1 MSDAIRDLPARPLPL
16 DSQEAL
22 PGVLVT
28 LPHIEA
34 NDNEAF
40 AASQQ
45 PEARLFELPSS
56 IWLAMVACYAIFLVA
71 LLGATGGAHAT
82 FAIAIAGV
90 YVAMFFGTARVM
102 LRTAPPQPSTR
113 LNRPGAVLETAFG
126 PLARA
131 EVYAQALIVP
141 AGVAFFGVAVAIVR
155 SSVT

>member
-1 MSDAIRDLPARPLPL
+1 MSDAVRDLSARPLPR
-16 DSQEAL
+16 DSKEAL
-22 PGVLVT
+22 PDVLVA
-28 LPHIEA
+28 LPQIEA

-40 AASQQ
+40 AAPQQ

-56 IWLAMVACYAIFLVA
+56 IWMAMVACYAIFLAA
-71 LLGATGGAHAT
+71 LLGATGGAHAS

-90 YVAMFFGTARVM
+90 YIAMFFGTARVM
-102 LRTAPPQPSTR
+102 LRNAPPQPRTM
-113 LNRPGAVLETAFG
+113 LDRPGTVLQTAFG

-155 SSVT
+155 SFVT